1 MLYPL
6 SYGTVAVSLYL
17 IVRRTQRGG
26 TSSVPTL
33 TFGNQLRHRCLFPP
47 PQRGGGKTG
56 KRNSTASGMICL
68 ERYAYRPSAAWTV
81 ASASASRAASSARP
95 FSAVANWG
103 KPKLPEGE

>member
-33 TFGNQLRHRCLFPP
+33 TLGNQPRHRCLFPLP
-47 PQRGGGKTG
+47 
-56 KRNSTASGMICL
+56 SG
-68 ERYAYRPSAAWTV
+68 
-81 ASASASRAASSARP
+81 
-95 FSAVANWG
+95 
-103 KPKLPEGE
+103 EGEDRQTEFHSLWNDLFGTLRLSPKRRLDSGERVGL